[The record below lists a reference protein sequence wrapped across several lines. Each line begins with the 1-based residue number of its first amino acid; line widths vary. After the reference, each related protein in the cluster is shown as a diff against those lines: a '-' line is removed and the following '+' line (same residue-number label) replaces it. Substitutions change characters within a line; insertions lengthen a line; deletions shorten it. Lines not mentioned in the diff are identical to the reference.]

1 MGGPEIVVRDE
12 DRGLAAELGDAIYA
26 FNVEATGIDDGRL
39 LRAEVRDQNGGLVA
53 GLTGWTW
60 GGTGFVD
67 VLWVR
72 EDRRGLGLG
81 TAILDAAEAEAR
93 SRRCRQMVLRTHS
106 FQAPG
111 LYRTRGYLE
120 VGRVEDY
127 PMGHSE
133 LLLVKR
139 LGSGP

>member
-1 MGGPEIVVRDE
+1 MDGLEIVMGDE
-12 DRGLAAELGDAIYA
+12 DHGLAAELDDAIYA

-39 LRAEVRDQNGGLVA
+39 LRAEVRDPNGELVA

-60 GGTGFVD
+60 GETGYVD

-72 EDRRGLGLG
+72 EDRRRLGLG
-81 TAILDAAEAEAR
+81 TALLDAAEAEAR
-93 SRRCRQMVLRTHS
+93 ARRCRQMVLRTHS

-111 LYRTRGYLE
+111 LYRDRGYLE

-127 PMGHSE
+127 PLGHAE
-133 LLLVKR
+133 LLLVKP